1 MVKIKTVAM
10 ILKILADFKIEFQKY
25 YMVMRPWLVESSV
38 IVPFCAITS
47 MRDAVIINYQL
58 FLY

>member
-1 MVKIKTVAM
+1 MAKIKTVAM

-38 IVPFCAITS
+38 IVPFCA
-47 MRDAVIINYQL
+47 DARCGNY
-58 FLY
+58 